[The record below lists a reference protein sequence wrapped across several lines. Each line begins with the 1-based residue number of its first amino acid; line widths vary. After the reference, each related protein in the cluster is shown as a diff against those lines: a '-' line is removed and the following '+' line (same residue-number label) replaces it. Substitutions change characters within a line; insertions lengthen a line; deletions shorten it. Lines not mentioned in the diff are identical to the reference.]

1 MKFVFFVAAHASL
14 IGASAAKSLSR
25 ATFWTFGRRGRL
37 VHLARPFYSL
47 VVRHPFRIEVERMLF
62 GDEHVKRYRET
73 DGAEGHEWRE
83 GSKILILTTTG
94 RRSGEPRS
102 MALIYGTHG
111 DDYLVVASKGGSD
124 QHPSWYLNLVEN
136 PEVTVQV
143 LADEFPARARAATAE
158 EKPELWRTMVGE
170 WPAYQEYQDKTE
182 REIPVVVLERA

>member
-25 ATFWTFGRRGRL
+25 TTFWTFGRRGRL

-170 WPAYQEYQDKTE
+170 WPAYQGYQDKTE
-182 REIPVVVLERA
+182 R